1 MKLFRPF
8 LLLAVAAVA
17 AIPLF
22 CCAAEHA
29 KDPLETVK
37 KNVSQK
43 KAVLVDVREEGEWE
57 SGHID
62 GAQSLPLSELEDADA
77 KTLSKRLP
85 KNKIIYIHCLSGGR
99 ALAAAEILQPQGFDI
114 RPLKPGYHALLKAG
128 FKRAEK

>member
-62 GAQSLPLSELEDADA
+62 GA
-77 KTLSKRLP
+77 
-85 KNKIIYIHCLSGGR
+85 
-99 ALAAAEILQPQGFDI
+99 
-114 RPLKPGYHALLKAG
+114 
-128 FKRAEK
+128 

>member
-8 LLLAVAAVA
+8 LLLAAAAVF

-22 CCAAEHA
+22 CCAAEHS
-29 KDPLETVK
+29 KEPLETVK

-43 KAVLVDVREEGEWE
+43 KAVLVDVREEAEWDA
-57 SGHID
+57 GHIE

-77 KTLSKRLP
+77 QTLSKKLP

-99 ALAAAEILQPQGFDI
+99 ALVAADILKPQGFDI
-114 RPLKPGYHALLKAG
+114 RALKPGYRALLKAG
-128 FKRAEK
+128 FKQAQK